1 MNFKNDALCKT
12 YAAVFKLMVQT
23 YVFCRSNQS
32 NLFTP
37 QPQRY
42 KLLPP
47 QGRGDHIHVAYFCKV
62 KQINSLV
69 FLTLVIYF
77 LFNLSRNRYTIS
89 FSLLASRAITSIS
102 KQELLKILKLKVKDT
117 TVCALNYSTS
127 VCRKKCHLKSGEFF
141 DSSQFL
147 CLNDKKF

>member
-1 MNFKNDALCKT
+1 MYFADLTRVIYLPPN
-12 YAAVFKLMVQT
+12 
-23 YVFCRSNQS
+23 
-32 NLFTP
+32 
-37 QPQRY
+37 PQRY

-47 QGRGDHIHVAYFCKV
+47 QGRGDHTHVAYFCKV
-62 KQINSLV
+62 TQINSLV

-102 KQELLKILKLKVKDT
+102 KQELLKMLKLNVKDT
-117 TVCALNYSTS
+117 SVCALNYSIF

-147 CLNDKKF
+147 CLNDKKFQHCQYVKWDQ